1 MRFRVVV
8 ALLWAARI
16 PPSEHCVPVSRCASG
31 IGGITIKLI
40 LGDMKVSTVICK
52 GKVIVD
58 LVLVALEAKATARAK
73 NHVVMHLF
81 LDAAR
86 VPVESDAVSR
96 AEIMNPVTANHDV
109 ARCPVNGNAAC
120 IP

>member
-52 GKVIVD
+52 GKVIVN
-58 LVLVALEAKATARAK
+58 LVLVALEAEATARAK

-81 LDAAR
+81 LDSAR
-86 VPVESDAVSR
+86 VPV
-96 AEIMNPVTANHDV
+96 
-109 ARCPVNGNAAC
+109 
-120 IP
+120 